1 MSVEVEK
8 KKKRSSSGKTGKQ
21 VRQTRS
27 FSPSFLAPIIHAILT
42 ARREVSTLSC
52 LHDAKKRTSS
62 ERDGRGRSSSGGR
75 RARTSST
82 TLMPLFFVFQRF
94 GYEGNVFGGFCSD
107 NRVEGDCFLPPRRRK
122 KALQRDRGILNG
134 DDEDGI
140 QRCRRFFSRA
150 SQRKKRNVRLFL
162 FAVGCSLRERF
173 LTSSRRVRRR
183 CDNSGTHGEQQG
195 AKNEWSKARR
205 DRIQKLSR
213 GEEESDKAIS
223 LFFFPKKKKKKK
235 KNWALLDAT
244 TTALRAFS
252 PASALSL
259 CFLPIKPI
267 RASQIAFSR
276 PLAAPSRPT
285 SSKTPLPKN
294 VSSLLSLSSASALRA
309 MAPQVDPELLDKAT
323 EVAIE
328 AAKEA
333 GKRERDENAF
343 F

>member
-1 MSVEVEK
+1 M
-8 KKKRSSSGKTGKQ
+8 
-21 VRQTRS
+21 
-27 FSPSFLAPIIHAILT
+27 
-42 ARREVSTLSC
+42 STLSC

-223 LFFFPKKKKKKK
+223 LFFYYKKKKKKK
-235 KNWALLDAT
+235 KKLRPFRRNHDGSSRIQSCVSSESVFPSHQTDQSIADSFFE
-244 TTALRAFS
+244 TARRTIEANVIKNSFAKKRFFS
-252 PASALSL
+252 SFSLFRIRSSCDGSA
-259 CFLPIKPI
+259 
-267 RASQIAFSR
+267 SR
-276 PLAAPSRPT
+276 PRAAR
-285 SSKTPLPKN
+285 
-294 VSSLLSLSSASALRA
+294 
-309 MAPQVDPELLDKAT
+309 Q
-323 EVAIE
+323 
-328 AAKEA
+328 
-333 GKRERDENAF
+333 GH
-343 F
+343 